1 MSTKENPMNKTI
13 ISILIWLVC
22 MPCMVAAETS
32 KELEEAKEEAKK
44 EAKEE
49 AKLMVRTAIN
59 HAFLVGIM
67 VEV

>member
-1 MSTKENPMNKTI
+1 MNKTI

-22 MPCMVAAETS
+22 MPCMVAAEAS

-44 EAKEE
+44 EAK
-49 AKLMVRTAIN
+49 LMVRTAIN
-59 HAFLVGIM
+59 HAFLGGIM

>member
-1 MSTKENPMNKTI
+1 MNKI
-13 ISILIWLVC
+13 VISILIWLVY

-44 EAKEE
+44 EAK
-49 AKLMVRTAIN
+49 LMVRTAIN
-59 HAFLVGIM
+59 HAFLGGIM

>member
-1 MSTKENPMNKTI
+1 MNKI
-13 ISILIWLVC
+13 VISILIWLVC

-44 EAKEE
+44 EAK
-49 AKLMVRTAIN
+49 LMVRTAIN
-59 HAFLVGIM
+59 HAFLRGIM

>member
-44 EAKEE
+44 EAK
-49 AKLMVRTAIN
+49 LMVRTAIN
-59 HAFLVGIM
+59 HAFLGGIM

>member
-1 MSTKENPMNKTI
+1 
-13 ISILIWLVC
+13 

-32 KELEEAKEEAKK
+32 KELEETKEEAKK
-44 EAKEE
+44 E

-59 HAFLVGIM
+59 HAFLGGIM

>member
-1 MSTKENPMNKTI
+1 MNKI
-13 ISILIWLVC
+13 VISILIWLVC

-44 EAKEE
+44 EAK
-49 AKLMVRTAIN
+49 LMVRTAIN
-59 HAFLVGIM
+59 HAFLGGIM

>member
-1 MSTKENPMNKTI
+1 MNKTI

-44 EAKEE
+44 EAK
-49 AKLMVRTAIN
+49 LMVRTAIN
-59 HAFLVGIM
+59 HAFLGGIM